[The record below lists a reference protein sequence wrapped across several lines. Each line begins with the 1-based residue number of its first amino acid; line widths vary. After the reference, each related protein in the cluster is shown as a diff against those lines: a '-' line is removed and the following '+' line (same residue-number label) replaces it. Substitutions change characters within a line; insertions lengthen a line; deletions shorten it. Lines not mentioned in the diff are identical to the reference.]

1 MAATGGQSGEA
12 AREVLFVGVEEVE
25 EERKR
30 EEEKR
35 EWEKG
40 EEIGKEFVAHAPLPD
55 KEEIECMFLDRK
67 KELLSKYAS
76 YSRLAEEEEAKEIL
90 NVQC

>member
-1 MAATGGQSGEA
+1 VAAAGGQSGEA
-12 AREVLFVGVEEVE
+12 AREVLFVGVEEEVE

-40 EEIGKEFVAHAPLPD
+40 EGVGREFVAHVPLPN
-55 KEEIECMFLDRK
+55 KEEIKRMVLDRK

-76 YSRLAEEEEAKEIL
+76 NSLLVEGEEDKEML
-90 NVQC
+90 NVQ

>member
-1 MAATGGQSGEA
+1 MAAAGGQSGEA
-12 AREVLFVGVEEVE
+12 AREVLFVGVEEEVE
-25 EERKR
+25 EEKKR

-40 EEIGKEFVAHAPLPD
+40 EEVGREFVAHVPLPN
-55 KEEIECMFLDRK
+55 KEAIKRMVLDRK

-76 YSRLAEEEEAKEIL
+76 NSLLVEGEEDKEML
-90 NVQC
+90 NVQ